1 MKTIILASLLVPAI
15 AFADAPT
22 RGPDFVR
29 VAPRGVDRT
38 VAASDGI
45 QPIEPLELVMFD
57 LDSTALDPIALSELD
72 VLARWLKRYPDQHLV
87 IEGHTDILGAR
98 GYNIDLGK
106 RRADAVRE
114 HLRSWGINGD
124 RIVVASFGERDAH
137 STENPGDRNVVIF
150 ASDRPV
156 QQLAQAMLDATR
168 AKVVAWS
175 DRGTK
180 LETEKGI

>member
-15 AFADAPT
+15 AFADSPT

-38 VAASDGI
+38 VVASDGL

-57 LDSTALDPIALSELD
+57 LDSIALDPIALTELET
-72 VLARWLKRYPDQHLV
+72 LAHWMKQFPEQHLV
-87 IEGHTDILGAR
+87 LAGHTDILGTHA
-98 GYNIDLGK
+98 YNMELGK
-106 RRADAVRE
+106 RRAEAVRDY
-114 HLRSWGINGD
+114 LASWGVSSD
-124 RIVVASFGERDAH
+124 RIVVASFGKRNAH
-137 STENPGDRNVVIF
+137 AKEHPGDRNVVVF

-156 QQLAQAMLDATR
+156 KELAAAMLDSTR